1 VERVYIIYVFLE
13 VSTEL
18 DHPSW
23 FTHWIESTVGCRD
36 GVKVVD
42 KAKECVFFQP
52 VAQSNAELF
61 GTGTH
66 SLNGTGDTV

>member
-1 VERVYIIYVFLE
+1 

-23 FTHWIESTVGCRD
+23 FTHWIESTVGFRD

-42 KAKECVFFQP
+42 KAIECVP
-52 VAQSNAELF
+52 LERVEQSYAELF
-61 GTGTH
+61 GTGTN
-66 SLNGTGDTV
+66 SLNGPGDTV